1 MPMDTDA
8 KDFLLHL
15 YDKLWENM
23 GAKEGRLWSYLS
35 VYGAAIA
42 LSLGVG
48 QYAGAELYAVT
59 IVLALTVWALL
70 IVINAN
76 WWYQRNRLMVTQ
88 IEKKFTPSG
97 AVDGVIP
104 KSYRDAT
111 FNFDRLYRG
120 SVLVLGAIAALLYLK
135 LMWEHHGP
143 DGFPN
148 VEVLVAVGLLY
159 SLFLIST
166 MYCVAQYESYI
177 DSFYTTK
184 KTLLEEAGGMTP
196 LEIEKNVN
204 DGRKAAHGAHSWA
217 GKGLLFLTFGILAF
231 DLLPGRSGLHWGCAS
246 VLGLALQGLVVLVY
260 VAVVK
265 VPAHDAPLWRKT
277 WLIQLVSVLT
287 IAASATIFLE
297 APYRAIKVPQT
308 NLPQGQAPK
317 ARDSTPK

>member
-1 MPMDTDA
+1 MPMDADA

-120 SVLVLGAIAALLYLK
+120 SVLVLGAIAAMLYLK

-148 VEVLVAVGLLY
+148 EEVLVSVGLLY
-159 SLFLIST
+159 SLFLLST

-177 DSFYTTK
+177 DSFYSTK
-184 KTLLEEAGGMTP
+184 KTLLEEAGGMTLP
-196 LEIEKNVN
+196 EIEKNVN
-204 DGRKAAHGAHSWA
+204 EGRKAAYGAYSWVR
-217 GKGLLFLTFGILAF
+217 KGLLFLAFGILAF
-231 DLLPGRSGLHWGCAS
+231 DLLPGRSSVHWDCAGVVGL
-246 VLGLALQGLVVLVY
+246 VLQGLVIVIYLG
-260 VAVVK
+260 VVK
-265 VPAHDAPLWRKT
+265 VPARGASWWRKT
-277 WLIQLVSVLT
+277 WLIQLVTVIA

-297 APYRAIKVPQT
+297 APYRAIKVRPSAVPQS
-308 NLPQGQAPK
+308 QAQK
-317 ARDSTPK
+317 AKDPTPK